1 MPTTGAGGRSVLAAL
16 ALLHV
21 VVAATAGEIAGLP
34 GNLPPTVDQPFEINF
49 SNDFLGRGGSVDDF
63 RTQQLIVGGPLSRLW
78 TLTLDHS
85 TLTRTDPTSPG
96 RIDQLSATLGYRLL
110 DAITGSAHTRI
121 TAGAGLRST
130 GDLGGEKMQ
139 NGFHRLID
147 SAVEVLPYQPGS
159 GTDATA
165 WIDMHHY
172 RCLRDSIAGNPA
184 WSAGYWVR
192 ASSMLTTAGEWD
204 NAIGVYGVA
213 SRDNFDG
220 WLGLRSDWRSGY
232 EDEVLRQTADAE
244 SDTAVVIGLRWGPVV
259 LETVQ
264 QFKERGSYGQL
275 RVISL
280 PHAAGRQSSRQR
292 QLALSTGFQVPDVLY
307 RLDAR
312 YAIGT
317 FGATGAGWK
326 PSVIIRT
333 AFGEPQYES
342 NPSLYIHTAQLT
354 GGLEWERF
362 LNPGSMKT
370 SAYVSIAAGMRR
382 EELVGEGDRLG
393 QSSAAV
399 SRGAIELGVGT
410 RIQAATMGD
419 RWRYRLELGITALF
433 PLNDARLDIGEE
445 SITVQQPTVGAFLGM
460 SFDRDR

>member
-49 SNDFLGRGGSVDDF
+49 SNDFLGRGGSVDDY

-96 RIDQLSATLGYRLL
+96 RIDQMSATLGYRML
-110 DAITGSAHTRI
+110 DAVSATAHTRI

-139 NGFHRLID
+139 NGFHRIID
-147 SAVEVLPYQPGS
+147 SAVEVLPYQTGS

-165 WIDMHHY
+165 WVDMHHY
-172 RCLRDSIAGNPA
+172 RRLRDSIAGNPA

-213 SRDNFDG
+213 SRANFDG

-232 EDEVLRQTADAE
+232 EDEVLRQTAEAE
-244 SDTAVVIGLRWGPVV
+244 SDAAVVIGLRWGPVV

-264 QFKERGSYGQL
+264 QFREKGSYGQL
-275 RVISL
+275 RVISI
-280 PHAAGRQSSRQR
+280 PRVDGRKGNLEQ
-292 QLALSTGFQVPDVLY
+292 QLALSTGFRVPDVVY

-312 YAIGT
+312 YAIGSSR
-317 FGATGAGWK
+317 ALVAGWK
-326 PSVIIRT
+326 PSAIVGT
-333 AFGEPQYES
+333 AFGEPQYEDD
-342 NPSLYIHTAQLT
+342 PSLYVRTSQLT
-354 GGLEWERF
+354 GGLEWERD
-362 LNPGSMKT
+362 LGTGRMQA
-370 SAYVSIAAGMRR
+370 SAYISVAAGLRR
-382 EELVGEGDRLG
+382 EELRGDGDRLG

-399 SRGAIELGVGT
+399 NRGVLELGAGT
-410 RIQAATMGD
+410 RIHAATMGD
-419 RWRYRLELGITALF
+419 RWRYRLQLGLSALL
-433 PLNDARLDIGEE
+433 PLDDARLNIGVD
-445 SITVQQPTVGAFLGM
+445 TFDVQQTTIGVFLGM